1 MTEPERMTEPA
12 AIQRQARA
20 KVNLSLRVTG
30 KRSDGY
36 HELDGL
42 TAFAEAGDLVT
53 VWDADDLSL
62 EIVGPYAGSLAG
74 AGTGL
79 GAGAPGEPA
88 AENLVLRAARALA
101 EATGRSAGARILLD
115 KQLPVAGG
123 LGGGSADAAAALDAL
138 CQLWGVDP
146 GPARLAEIG
155 LRLGA
160 DVPVCLH
167 GYAAFVSGIGER
179 LGPAP
184 HLPEAHLVL
193 ANPGVE
199 LATGAV
205 FKALDGQT
213 SHPAARFDTSPRD
226 AGALAEHL
234 ARDGNDL
241 EGPARRLRPEVDAV
255 LSALAARPG
264 CLIARMSGSG
274 ATCFGL
280 FAEAGSAE
288 AAAAQLA
295 AERPSW
301 WLRAARLVG

>member
-1 MTEPERMTEPA
+1 MPEPP
-12 AIQRQARA
+12 AIQRHARA

-30 KRSDGY
+30 KRADGY

-42 TAFAEAGDLVT
+42 TAFADAGDLVT
-53 VWDADDLSL
+53 VHAADDLRL
-62 EIVGPYAGSLAG
+62 EIVGPYARSLAD
-74 AGTGL
+74 ASAPAEPGT
-79 GAGAPGEPA
+79 
-88 AENLVLRAARALA
+88 ENLVLRAARALA
-101 EATGRSAGARILLD
+101 QATGRPARARIVLD

-123 LGGGSADAAAALDAL
+123 LGGGSADAAAALHAL
-138 CQLWGVDP
+138 CALWGVDP

-155 LRLGA
+155 LQLGA

-167 GYAAFVSGIGER
+167 GAAAFVSGIGER

-184 HLPEAHLVL
+184 HLPDAHVVL

-205 FKALDGQT
+205 FKALGGQT
-213 SHPAARFDTSPRD
+213 SGPAARWDAPPRD
-226 AGALAEHL
+226 AGALADYL

-241 EGPARRLRPEVDAV
+241 EGPARRLRPEIDDV
-255 LSALAARPG
+255 LSVLAARPG

-280 FAEAGSAE
+280 FAEPASAE

-295 AERPSW
+295 ADRPTW

>member
-1 MTEPERMTEPA
+1 MTAPA
-12 AIQRQARA
+12 AIQHQARA

-30 KRSDGY
+30 TRPDGY

-42 TAFAEAGDLVT
+42 TAFADAGDMVT
-53 VWDADDLSL
+53 VQEADELTL
-62 EIVGPYAGSLAG
+62 EIVGPYAGSLSQA
-74 AGTGL
+74 A
-79 GAGAPGEPA
+79 APDEPA

-101 EATGRSAGARILLD
+101 SATGRPARARILLD

-123 LGGGSADAAAALDAL
+123 LGGGSADAAAALHAL
-138 CQLWGVDP
+138 CRLWGVDP

-155 LRLGA
+155 LKLGA

-167 GYAAFVSGIGER
+167 GAAAFVSGIGER

-184 HLPEAHLVL
+184 HLPEAYVLL

-199 LATGAV
+199 LSTGQV
-205 FKALDGQT
+205 FAALDGQT
-213 SHPAARFDTSPRD
+213 SGPAARWDAPPKD
-226 AGALAEHL
+226 AGALADHL

-241 EGPARRLRPEVDAV
+241 EGPARRLRPEIDQV
-255 LSALAARPG
+255 LSALATRPG
-264 CLIARMSGSG
+264 CLLARMSGSG

-280 FAEAGSAE
+280 FADAASAE

-295 AERPSW
+295 ADQPAW

>member
-1 MTEPERMTEPA
+1 MPEPA

-30 KRSDGY
+30 RRPDGY

-53 VWDADDLSL
+53 VQDAEDLSL
-62 EIVGPYAGSLAG
+62 EIVGPYAGSLSAV
-74 AGTGL
+74 TV
-79 GAGAPGEPA
+79 PDEPA
-88 AENLVLRAARALA
+88 TENLVLRAARALA
-101 EATGRSAGARILLD
+101 QATGRTPRARIVLD

-123 LGGGSADAAAALDAL
+123 LGGGSADAAAALHAL
-138 CQLWGVDP
+138 CQLWGVEP
-146 GPARLAEIG
+146 TPARLAEIG
-155 LRLGA
+155 LQLGA

-184 HLPEAHLVL
+184 HLPEAYLLL

-199 LATGAV
+199 LSTGAV

-213 SHPAARFDTSPRD
+213 SGPAARWDAPPRD
-226 AGALAEHL
+226 AGALAQHL

-241 EGPARRLRPEVDAV
+241 EGPARRICPEIDAV
-255 LSALAARPG
+255 LSALAGRPG

-274 ATCFGL
+274 ASCYGL
-280 FAEAGSAE
+280 FADAASAE

-295 AERPSW
+295 ADQPRW

>member
-1 MTEPERMTEPA
+1 MIEPA

-30 KRSDGY
+30 KRPDGY

-42 TAFAEAGDLVT
+42 TAFADAGDLVT
-53 VWDADDLSL
+53 VWDADNLSL
-62 EIVGPYAGSLAG
+62 EVVGPYAGALSNLPASDLP
-74 AGTGL
+74 ASDWPA
-79 GAGAPGEPA
+79 AGAPEA
-88 AENLVLRAARALA
+88 DNLVLRAARMLA
-101 EATGRSAGARILLD
+101 AATGRPPRARILLD

-123 LGGGSADAAAALDAL
+123 LGGGSADAAAALHAL

-146 GPARLAEIG
+146 GPARLAEVG

-184 HLPEAHLVL
+184 HLPDAYLVL

-199 LATGAV
+199 LSTGVV
-205 FKALDGQT
+205 FKALDGRI
-213 SHPAARFDTSPRD
+213 SGPAARWDAPPSD
-226 AGALAEHL
+226 AGALARHL

-241 EGPARRLRPEVDAV
+241 EGPARRLRPEVDSV
-255 LSALAARPG
+255 LTTLAARPG

-295 AERPSW
+295 ADRPGW
-301 WLRAARLVG
+301 WVRAARLVG

>member
-1 MTEPERMTEPA
+1 MPEPA

-30 KRSDGY
+30 RRPDGY

-42 TAFAEAGDLVT
+42 TAFADAGDMVT
-53 VWDADDLSL
+53 VQDADQLQL
-62 EIVGPYAGSLAG
+62 EIVGPYAGAL
-74 AGTGL
+74 TQPP
-79 GAGAPGEPA
+79 APTEPGR
-88 AENLVLRAARALA
+88 ENLVLRAARMLA
-101 EATGRSAGARILLD
+101 EATGRPARAHIVLD

-123 LGGGSADAAAALDAL
+123 LGGGSADAAAALHAL
-138 CQLWGVDP
+138 CALWGVDP

-167 GYAAFVSGIGER
+167 GYAAFVSGIGEW

-184 HLPEAHLVL
+184 HLPEAYVLL

-199 LATGAV
+199 LATGRV
-205 FKALDGQT
+205 FKALEGQT
-213 SHPAARFDTSPRD
+213 SGPAARWDAPPRD
-226 AGALAEHL
+226 AGALARHL
-234 ARDGNDL
+234 TRDGNDL
-241 EGPARRLRPEVDAV
+241 EGPARRLRPEIDAV
-255 LSALAARPG
+255 LSALATRPG
-264 CLIARMSGSG
+264 CLTARMSGSG

-280 FAEAGSAE
+280 FAEAASAE

-295 AERPSW
+295 AEQPAW

>member
-1 MTEPERMTEPA
+1 MPEPA

-30 KRSDGY
+30 KRPGGY

-53 VWDADDLSL
+53 VQDADTLSL
-62 EIVGPYAGSLAG
+62 EIVGPYADSLM
-74 AGTGL
+74 
-79 GAGAPGEPA
+79 GAPVPEEPA
-88 AENLVLRAARALA
+88 TENLVLRAARALA
-101 EATGRSAGARILLD
+101 EATGRAPRARIVLD

-123 LGGGSADAAAALDAL
+123 LGGGSADAAAALNAL
-138 CQLWGVDP
+138 CQLWGVEP

-155 LRLGA
+155 LQLGA

-184 HLPEAHLVL
+184 HLPEAYLLL

-213 SHPAARFDTSPRD
+213 SAPAARWDAPPRD
-226 AGALAEHL
+226 AAALARHL

-241 EGPARRLRPEVDAV
+241 ERVARRLRPEIDAV

-274 ATCFGL
+274 ASCFGL
-280 FAEAGSAE
+280 FADAASAE

-295 AERPSW
+295 ADQPSW

>member
-1 MTEPERMTEPA
+1 MTESA
-12 AIQRQARA
+12 AVQRHARA

-30 KRSDGY
+30 KRADGY

-42 TAFAEAGDLVT
+42 TAFAQAGDLVT
-53 VWDADDLSL
+53 VWDSDALSL
-62 EIVGPYAGSLAG
+62 EIVGPYAGALSQG
-74 AGTGL
+74 AGQ
-79 GAGAPGEPA
+79 ASGEPA
-88 AENLVLRAARALA
+88 TENLVLRAARALA
-101 EATGRSAGARILLD
+101 TATGRPARARILLD

-123 LGGGSADAAAALDAL
+123 LGGGSADAAATLHAL

-155 LRLGA
+155 LQLGA

-184 HLPEAHLVL
+184 HLPEAHVVL

-199 LATGAV
+199 LSTAAV
-205 FKALDGQT
+205 FKALEGQV
-213 SHPAARFDTSPRD
+213 SGPVARWDAPPRD
-226 AGALAEHL
+226 AAALADYL

-241 EGPARRLRPEVDAV
+241 EAPARRLRPEIDAV
-255 LSALAARPG
+255 LTALAARPG

-280 FAEAGSAE
+280 FAEAASAE

-295 AERPSW
+295 ADRPDW
-301 WLRAARLVG
+301 WLRAARLIG

>member
-1 MTEPERMTEPA
+1 MSEPA
-12 AIQRQARA
+12 GIQRQARA

-30 KRSDGY
+30 KRADGY

-42 TAFAEAGDLVT
+42 TAFAEAGDLIT
-53 VWDADDLSL
+53 VWPSDDLSL
-62 EIVGPYAGSLAG
+62 EVVGPYARSLSAVRS
-74 AGTGL
+74 
-79 GAGAPGEPA
+79 PGEPA
-88 AENLVLRAARALA
+88 TENLVLRAARALA
-101 EATGRSAGARILLD
+101 EATGRPARARILLD

-123 LGGGSADAAAALDAL
+123 LGGGSADAAASLHAL
-138 CQLWGVDP
+138 CALWGVDP

-160 DVPVCLH
+160 DVPVCLY
-167 GYAAFVSGIGER
+167 GCAAFVSGIGER

-184 HLPEAHLVL
+184 HLPEAHVVL

-199 LATGAV
+199 LATGQV
-205 FKALDGQT
+205 FKGLDGQ
-213 SHPAARFDTSPRD
+213 SSAPAARWDTPPRD
-226 AGALAEHL
+226 AGQLVDHL

-241 EGPARRLRPEVDAV
+241 EGPARRLRPEIDAV
-255 LSALAARPG
+255 LSALSARPG
-264 CLIARMSGSG
+264 CLLARMSGSG

-280 FAEAGSAE
+280 FAQAGSAE

-295 AERPSW
+295 AEEPSW

>member
-1 MTEPERMTEPA
+1 MPEPA

-42 TAFAEAGDLVT
+42 TAFAEAGDMVT
-53 VWDADDLSL
+53 VQDADALSL
-62 EIVGPYAGSLAG
+62 EIVGPYANSLSG
-74 AGTGL
+74 ETV
-79 GAGAPGEPA
+79 PDEPA
-88 AENLVLRAARALA
+88 TENLVLRAARALA
-101 EATGRSAGARILLD
+101 AATGRTPRARIVLD

-123 LGGGSADAAAALDAL
+123 LGGGSADAAAALNAL
-138 CQLWGVDP
+138 CQLWGVEP

-155 LRLGA
+155 LQLGA

-184 HLPEAHLVL
+184 HLPDAYLLL

-199 LATGAV
+199 LSTGAV

-213 SHPAARFDTSPRD
+213 SAPAARWDAPPRD
-226 AGALAEHL
+226 AAALAEHL

-241 EGPARRLRPEVDAV
+241 EGPARRLRPEIDAV

-264 CLIARMSGSG
+264 CLVARMSGSG
-274 ATCFGL
+274 ASCFGL
-280 FAEAGSAE
+280 FADAASAE
-288 AAAAQLA
+288 AAAAQLT
-295 AERPSW
+295 AEQPRW

>member
-1 MTEPERMTEPA
+1 MSEPA

-30 KRSDGY
+30 RRPDGY

-53 VWDADDLSL
+53 VHDADELSL
-62 EIVGPYAGSLAG
+62 EVVGPYAAALSAD
-74 AGTGL
+74 AV
-79 GAGAPGEPA
+79 PDEPA
-88 AENLVLRAARALA
+88 TENLVLRAARALA
-101 EATGRSAGARILLD
+101 EATGRTARARIVLD

-123 LGGGSADAAAALDAL
+123 LGGGSADAAAALHAL

-146 GPARLAEIG
+146 APARLAEIG
-155 LRLGA
+155 LQLGA

-184 HLPEAHLVL
+184 HLPEAYLLL
-193 ANPGVE
+193 ANPGIE
-199 LATGAV
+199 LSTGAV

-213 SHPAARFDTSPRD
+213 SGPAARWDAPPRD
-226 AGALAEHL
+226 AGALAEYL

-241 EGPARRLRPEVDAV
+241 EGPARRLRPEIDAV
-255 LSALAARPG
+255 LSALASRPG

-274 ATCFGL
+274 ASCFGL
-280 FAEAGSAE
+280 FADVASAE
-288 AAAAQLA
+288 AAAAQLTA
-295 AERPSW
+295 DQPSW

>member
-1 MTEPERMTEPA
+1 MPEPA

-30 KRSDGY
+30 RRPDGY

-53 VWDADDLSL
+53 VQDADDLSL
-62 EIVGPYAGSLAG
+62 EIVGPYAASLSG
-74 AGTGL
+74 A
-79 GAGAPGEPA
+79 AVPDEPA
-88 AENLVLRAARALA
+88 TENLVLRAARALA
-101 EATGRSAGARILLD
+101 EATGRTPCARIVLD

-123 LGGGSADAAAALDAL
+123 LGGGSADAAAALHAL
-138 CQLWGVDP
+138 CQLWGVEP
-146 GPARLAEIG
+146 APARLAEIG
-155 LRLGA
+155 LQLGA

-184 HLPEAHLVL
+184 HLPEAYLLL

-199 LATGAV
+199 LSTGAV
-205 FKALDGQT
+205 FKALDGRT
-213 SHPAARFDTSPRD
+213 SGPAARWDAPPRD

-241 EGPARRLRPEVDAV
+241 EGPARRLRPEIDAV
-255 LSALAARPG
+255 LSALAGRPG

-274 ATCFGL
+274 ASCFGL
-280 FAEAGSAE
+280 FADAASAE
-288 AAAAQLA
+288 AAAAQLTA
-295 AERPSW
+295 DQPSW

>member
-1 MTEPERMTEPA
+1 MPEPA

-30 KRSDGY
+30 KRPGGY

-53 VWDADDLSL
+53 VQDADTLSL
-62 EIVGPYAGSLAG
+62 EIVGPYADSLM
-74 AGTGL
+74 
-79 GAGAPGEPA
+79 GAPVPEEPA
-88 AENLVLRAARALA
+88 TENLVLRAARALA
-101 EATGRSAGARILLD
+101 EATGRAPRARIVLD

-123 LGGGSADAAAALDAL
+123 LGGGSADAAAALNAL
-138 CQLWGVDP
+138 CQLWGVEP

-155 LRLGA
+155 LQLGA

-184 HLPEAHLVL
+184 HLPEAYLLL

-213 SHPAARFDTSPRD
+213 SGPAARWDAPPRD
-226 AGALAEHL
+226 AAALARHL

-241 EGPARRLRPEVDAV
+241 ERVARRLRPEIDAV

-274 ATCFGL
+274 ASCFGL
-280 FAEAGSAE
+280 FADAASAE

-295 AERPSW
+295 ADQPSW